1 MVLGDSDDEDVV
13 MPLPAKRVRDYQ
25 SELLDD
31 ADDDETVCIKFTSMP
46 AAKKQAGAPA
56 GAVRVF
62 PSHPLQQF
70 VNPAPTNRVAA
81 NAPASVAPDD
91 TSDSP
96 TPLPRPASLH
106 SAKSPSIAPPPA
118 QRPGLPQS
126 SGMAA
131 LRPPPLS
138 STGVA
143 PPPPPLL
150 PPALAPPPLP
160 SGLAAPQLPPPLLSP
175 ALAPPPPRMA
185 PGAPPAPPAPPP
197 PAPPPA
203 PPPPGQA
210 GEPSGPK
217 LKPLVW
223 QKVPKNRLKGTV
235 WQAVKEGTMGEPS
248 FDMQRFESLFV
259 AKEPVKPTAM
269 VRGSSSSVVGGAQAS
284 LLDPKRSNHFG
295 IILKQVKVTLEE
307 MRRAVVALDEKILTP
322 DAVAA
327 LQKCVP
333 LPEEI
338 ELVSAADPA
347 ALGYAEKF
355 VLQVGSVPR
364 LQQRL
369 ETFAFKRQF
378 SQALLASY
386 DDVNVLTHAA
396 SELCA
401 CEQLH
406 QLLGLLLNLGNSL
419 NQGSFRAGAEGFRLE
434 CLPRLAELK
443 TNDHRS
449 SLLQYALAVQGG
461 QEPDATKGPADFLPA
476 QPPLTSFAE
485 KCKSVRAAA
494 KLSLENVNEEVAR
507 LKSGLTKI
515 EAELEHFREQARVA
529 QVDAK
534 AKAKASVEGGVA
546 VLSAREE
553 ALARDQYLQVMG
565 SFRDG
570 ATAQVEELGCAALRM
585 EEMHKV
591 LRSFF
596 AEESKTSIEEIFS
609 RWATFLGQVDA
620 AVAHHNE
627 DRAKA
632 AKVK

>member
-1 MVLGDSDDEDVV
+1 
-13 MPLPAKRVRDYQ
+13 
-25 SELLDD
+25 
-31 ADDDETVCIKFTSMP
+31 
-46 AAKKQAGAPA
+46 
-56 GAVRVF
+56 
-62 PSHPLQQF
+62 
-70 VNPAPTNRVAA
+70 
-81 NAPASVAPDD
+81 
-91 TSDSP
+91 
-96 TPLPRPASLH
+96 
-106 SAKSPSIAPPPA
+106 
-118 QRPGLPQS
+118 
-126 SGMAA
+126 
-131 LRPPPLS
+131 
-138 STGVA
+138 
-143 PPPPPLL
+143 
-150 PPALAPPPLP
+150 
-160 SGLAAPQLPPPLLSP
+160 
-175 ALAPPPPRMA
+175 
-185 PGAPPAPPAPPP
+185 
-197 PAPPPA
+197 
-203 PPPPGQA
+203 
-210 GEPSGPK
+210 
-217 LKPLVW
+217 
-223 QKVPKNRLKGTV
+223 
-235 WQAVKEGTMGEPS
+235 MGEPS

-259 AKEPVKPTAM
+259 AKEPAKPTVM
-269 VRGSSSSVVGGAQAS
+269 VRGSSSSVVGSAQAS

-295 IILKQVKVTLEE
+295 IILKQVKVSLEE
-307 MRRAVVALDEKILTP
+307 MRRAVVALDEKVLTP

-347 ALGYAEKF
+347 ALGFAEKF
-355 VLQVGSVPR
+355 VL
-364 LQQRL
+364 
-369 ETFAFKRQF
+369 
-378 SQALLASY
+378 
-386 DDVNVLTHAA
+386 
-396 SELCA
+396 
-401 CEQLH
+401 
-406 QLLGLLLNLGNSL
+406 
-419 NQGSFRAGAEGFRLE
+419 QGSFRAGAEGFRLE

-449 SLLQYALAVQGG
+449 SLLQYALAVHGG
-461 QEPDATKGPADFLPA
+461 QEPDTTKGPADFLPV
-476 QPPLTSFAE
+476 QPPLTSFAD

-507 LKSGLTKI
+507 LKAGLSKI
-515 EAELEHFREQARVA
+515 EAELEHFREQARA
-529 QVDAK
+529 AHVDAK
-534 AKAKASVEGGVA
+534 AKAAASVEGGVA